1 MEMQDIIRQA
11 EENIRQAVRDYG
23 AHTRQ
28 TDVLED
34 ISETFIETLARDS
47 SYAKQGLRELFS
59 KSPVWHPELDAL
71 IINGT
76 RTHDPDYDRIYF
88 LANQI
93 LAPAKLAARD
103 DQARMDLIMSAI
115 DFFSYPDKV
124 AVQERGIKAISTL
137 APKAYR
143 PGKKLSRVFKALCV
157 ALGVADETA
166 GSQFQHDYAQFA
178 DELSSRK
185 IGFKLFVS
193 INPAHF
199 LTMSNPKADR
209 RGDCLTSCHSLN
221 STEYE
226 YNNGC
231 SGYARDEVSFIVF
244 TVADPDDEETL
255 NNRKTTRQVFA
266 YKPGNGILLQS
277 RMYNTSGGTYGQ
289 AEDSQLYRD
298 LIQREISELEG
309 QPNLWRT
316 WDSTD
321 DAVRYWVTEGYGFG
335 GYADWTYNNF
345 GGKICIRR
353 DHLEGDEPIDC
364 EPLEVGTYGLC
375 VSCAEET
382 DDGVYCDDCKPSK
395 YDAYCDDCES
405 GVEDADDDLYT
416 VYDSSGHERQ
426 VCYSC
431 REDGYTRCDH
441 CDEYH
446 ANSVMERV
454 DGRDVC
460 PDCLEEYYDTCS
472 DCGGYCHNDDMHRV
486 IDKYGDEVWVCDD
499 CFRRYYVEC
508 DHCGEV
514 FHKDIIVQGHDADG
528 NDVSVCEE
536 CYEQYYEQFE
546 TASDDGEEKE
556 AV

>member
-76 RTHDPDYDRIYF
+76 RTHDPDYQRIRS

-93 LAPAKLAARD
+93 LAAPKLEARD
-103 DQARMDLIMSAI
+103 DPARMDLIMDAI
-115 DFFSYPDKV
+115 GFFAEPDDDD
-124 AVQERGIKAISTL
+124 VQERGIQAINTL
-137 APKAYR
+137 APRVYK
-143 PGKKLSRVFKALCV
+143 PGKKLSRVFKALCA
-157 ALGVADETA
+157 ALGVADEAA
-166 GSQFQHDYAQFA
+166 GSQFQHLYAQFA
-178 DELSSRK
+178 DELTSRK

-199 LTMSNPKADR
+199 LTMSNPKADQ

-289 AEDSQLYRD
+289 AEDSKLYRD

-321 DAVRYWVTEGYGFG
+321 DAVRCWVQEGGGFG
-335 GYADWTYNNF
+335 GYADWTYSNF

-353 DHLEGDEPIDC
+353 DHLEGDEPINC
-364 EPLEVGTYGLC
+364 EPLEVGTWGLC

-382 DDGVYCDDCKPSK
+382 DDG
-395 YDAYCDDCES
+395 AYCDDCES

-441 CDEYH
+441 CGEYH
-446 ANSVMERV
+446 ADSVMERV

-486 IDKYGDEVWVCDD
+486 IDKYGEEVWVCDD
-499 CFRRYYVEC
+499 CFKRHYVEC

-514 FHKDIIVQGHDADG
+514 FHEDLIVQGHDADG
-528 NDVSVCEE
+528 DDVSVCEG

-546 TASDDGEEKE
+546 TANDDDEEKE